1 MNAFLWKTSERDPSV
16 RFREDAFSIQL
27 SITSKDDLLLRFD
40 KDAND
45 GETWISD
52 MTYHEG
58 DREQMI
64 SVIAVG
70 AADFGQT
77 LANRTVRILGI
88 AKTRDAHHEVVAAY
102 DRKRD
107 ELEIIASAL
116 NLQIKNSHLDNSR
129 VGRFDLVAEL
139 H

>member
-1 MNAFLWKTSERDPSV
+1 MNAFLWEISKRDPSV

-27 SITSKDDLLLRFD
+27 SITGKDDLLLRFD
-40 KDAND
+40 KDANE

-52 MTYHEG
+52 IIYQEG
-58 DREQMI
+58 DRELMARAF
-64 SVIAVG
+64 VVG
-70 AADFGQT
+70 AADFGQAI
-77 LANRTVRILGI
+77 ANRTVRILGI

-116 NLQIKNSHLDNSR
+116 SLRIKNNHLDNSR

>member
-1 MNAFLWKTSERDPSV
+1 MNAFLWKISKRDPSV

-27 SITSKDDLLLRFD
+27 SITGKDDLLLRFD
-40 KDAND
+40 KDANE

-52 MTYHEG
+52 IIYQEG
-58 DREQMI
+58 DRELMARAF
-64 SVIAVG
+64 VVG

-77 LANRTVRILGI
+77 IANRTVRILGI
-88 AKTRDAHHEVVAAY
+88 AKARNAHHEVVAVY

-107 ELEIIASAL
+107 ELEFIASAL
-116 NLQIKNSHLDNSR
+116 NLQIKKSHLDNSR
-129 VGRFDLVAEL
+129 LGRFDLVAEL

>member
-1 MNAFLWKTSERDPSV
+1 MNAFLWKISNHDPTV

-27 SITSKDDLLLRFD
+27 SITGKDDLLLRFD

-45 GETWISD
+45 GETWIND
-52 MTYHEG
+52 MTYQEG
-58 DREQMI
+58 DRDQMI

-70 AADFGQT
+70 VADFGQT
-77 LANRTVRILGI
+77 IANRTVRILGI

-116 NLQIKNSHLDNSR
+116 NLRIKNSHLDNSR

>member
-27 SITSKDDLLLRFD
+27 SITSNDDLFVRFD
-40 KDAND
+40 KAANG

-52 MTYHEG
+52 ITYQEG

-77 LANRTVRILGI
+77 IANRKVRILGI

-116 NLQIKNSHLDNSR
+116 NLRIKNSHLDNSR

>member
-1 MNAFLWKTSERDPSV
+1 M
-16 RFREDAFSIQL
+16 
-27 SITSKDDLLLRFD
+27 TSKDDLLLRFD

-52 MTYHEG
+52 MTYQEG

>member
-27 SITSKDDLLLRFD
+27 SITSNDDLFLRFD

-52 MTYHEG
+52 ITYQEG

-64 SVIAVG
+64 NVIAVG

-77 LANRTVRILGI
+77 IANRTVRILGI
-88 AKTRDAHHEVVAAY
+88 AKTLDAHHEVVAAY

-116 NLQIKNSHLDNSR
+116 NLRIKNSHLDNSR